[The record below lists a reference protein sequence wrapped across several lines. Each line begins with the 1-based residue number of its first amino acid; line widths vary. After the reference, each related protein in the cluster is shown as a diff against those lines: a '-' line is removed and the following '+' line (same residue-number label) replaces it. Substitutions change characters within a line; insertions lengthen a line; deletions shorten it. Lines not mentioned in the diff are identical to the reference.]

1 MGILGISCL
10 EKFYVKQNLEGS
22 EDDIEEDLVDP
33 QDKGFK
39 KARFANTVGAM
50 TSGTTLDEEE
60 YNQKKLMCR
69 MGEQEQPWTKPLR
82 LKDENGNEKQ
92 NSLQPEQ

>member
-1 MGILGISCL
+1 MGNCTVG
-10 EKFYVKQNLEGS
+10 EFHAWKNFYVKQNLEGS

-69 MGEQEQPWTKPLR
+69 MGEQEQPWTKN
-82 LKDENGNEKQ
+82 DEAKGGRMG
-92 NSLQPEQ
+92 EQ

>member
-1 MGILGISCL
+1 MRKFGKLHCGG
-10 EKFYVKQNLEGS
+10 EFHAWRKFYVKQNLEGS

-69 MGEQEQPWTKPLR
+69 MGEQEQPWTKH
-82 LKDENGNEKQ
+82 DEAKGGRMG
-92 NSLQPEQ
+92 EQ